1 MWAAAE
7 CVGKSGILLPDF
19 GTSMSG
25 TDIIDPDGELVRRA
39 QAGDYAAFEE
49 LVGRHERHIYAL
61 ALRMVGQVHD
71 AEEVVQQTFLSVI
84 EHLKEF
90 RADAKF
96 STWLVR
102 IATNHALLLLRRRT
116 RRNEQPL
123 VADQSRSDD
132 DDDAPLPHP
141 QFIAAWRETPDQLA
155 SRRETR
161 QLLHDALAELGEKHR
176 VVFLLRD
183 VEGLSTAETAEVLG
197 ISEANVKVRLL
208 RARLMLRERLTHLFG
223 DESTRVEPHA
233 HDESG

>member
-1 MWAAAE
+1 
-7 CVGKSGILLPDF
+7 
-19 GTSMSG
+19 MSG
-25 TDIIDPDGELVRRA
+25 TEIIDPDSELVRQA
-39 QAGDYAAFEE
+39 QSGDYAAFEQ
-49 LVGRHERHIYAL
+49 LVGRHEQHVYSL
-61 ALRMVGQVHD
+61 ALRIVGQVHD

-84 EHLKEF
+84 EHLKGF
-90 RADAKF
+90 RSDAKF

-102 IATNHALLLLRRRT
+102 IATNHALLILRKRT

-123 VADQSRSDD
+123 GGEHSRSDD

-155 SRRETR
+155 ARRET
-161 QLLHDALAELGEKHR
+161 QQALQDALAELGEKYR

-183 VEGLSTAETAEVLG
+183 VEGLSTAETADALG

-223 DESTRVEPHA
+223 DEEKRVDPHA
-233 HDESG
+233 HDDI